1 MRINR
6 TQGVCI
12 ILPKKTGT
20 RTQKRKK
27 SVPKKEKSVPS
38 NIPVWNDAM
47 IQAIL
52 NNAHDGIV
60 ILGDDYKIEYVNEGI
75 ERIYAGNASE
85 LLGHDFRMFMKDDM
99 AAMVASHYEKRRM
112 GESAPAVYPTRFL
125 RKDGKEV
132 TIEIR
137 VSMVIGPHEKLK
149 VIAHVLDITQMES
162 DLRDLEESKTR
173 YKLLIETMNEGLAID
188 DVDGKLT
195 YVNDAFCKMLGC
207 TSGELIGKHWSDLT
221 DEMTPEDIKG
231 KIADRKAGVSESYE
245 LSWCHKNGNIV
256 PTIISA
262 TPYIDH
268 NGKFTGT
275 FAVITAISAQK
286 DAEES
291 IQFYLDLLTH
301 DVANQLQVIMT
312 SSGLLEEEVPS
323 SYIEDARQ
331 DILAAVNRCNRL
343 ITKVKRAG
351 QIRLITPSSIDIVEI
366 LDEKTAVL
374 ERVYK
379 AKIHRTGS
387 KKKIMV
393 DADVLLGELIWNLLE
408 NSARHNPTD
417 KKEVWASVK
426 SKGDSVFLSIGDN
439 GPGLSDTRKKNLF
452 TERSHA
458 GGVGLKLV
466 RQMIRK
472 YGGSV
477 EVTNRVKGNPSEGV
491 NFIVTLRKTK

>member
-1 MRINR
+1 
-6 TQGVCI
+6 
-12 ILPKKTGT
+12 
-20 RTQKRKK
+20 
-27 SVPKKEKSVPS
+27 
-38 NIPVWNDAM
+38 M
-47 IQAIL
+47 IQALL
-52 NNAHDGIV
+52 NNSHDGIV
-60 ILGDDYKIEYVNEGI
+60 ILGDEYRFEFINH
-75 ERIYAGNASE
+75 RALAIYGRSASD
-85 LLGHDFRMFMKDDM
+85 LIGQDFRNYMKDDM
-99 AAMVASHYEKRRM
+99 AKMVAEQYEKRRR
-112 GESAPAVYPTRFL
+112 GEDVPAIYPFRLL

-132 TIEIR
+132 TVEGR
-137 VSMVIGPHEKLK
+137 VSIVIGPDNKPK
-149 VIAHVLDITQMES
+149 TIAHLLDITQMES
-162 DLRDLEESKTR
+162 DLSALEESKTR
-173 YKLLIETMNEGLAID
+173 YKLLIETMNDGLAID
-188 DVDGKLT
+188 DVDGKLI
-195 YVNDAFCKMLGC
+195 YVNNAFCKMLGC
-207 TSGELIGKHWSDLT
+207 TPGELIGKHWSDLT
-221 DEMTPEDIKG
+221 DEMTPGDIKD
-231 KIADRKAGVSESYE
+231 KIADRKIGISESYE
-245 LSWCHKNGNIV
+245 LTWCHKNGDIV
-256 PTIISA
+256 PTIVSA

-268 NGKFTGT
+268 NGKFIGT
-275 FAVITAISAQK
+275 FAVITEISAQK

-312 SSGLLEEEVPS
+312 SSGLLEEEVPD
-323 SYIEDARQ
+323 SYIADARQ
-331 DILAAVNRCNRL
+331 DILAAVDRCNRL

-351 QIRLITPSSIDIVEI
+351 QIQLIPLSSIDIVEV

>member
-1 MRINR
+1 MS
-6 TQGVCI
+6 
-12 ILPKKTGT
+12 KKTGK
-20 RTQKRKK
+20 RTLKRKK
-27 SVPKKEKSVPS
+27 SGSKIKKSTAPK
-38 NIPVWNDAM
+38 IPVLNDAM

-52 NNAHDGIV
+52 NNSHDGIV
-60 ILGDDYKIEYVNEGI
+60 ILGDDYQFEYINE
-75 ERIYAGNASE
+75 RALAIYGGSTSD
-85 LLGHDFRMFMKDDM
+85 LMGHDFRNFMKDDM
-99 AAMVASHYEKRRM
+99 AKMVAEQYEKRRR
-112 GESAPAVYPTRFL
+112 GEEVPAIYPFRLL

-132 TIEIR
+132 VVEGR
-137 VSMVIGPHEKLK
+137 VSLVIGPDNKPK
-149 VIAHVLDITQMES
+149 TIAHLLDITKMES
-162 DLRDLEESKTR
+162 DLSDLEESKTR
-173 YKLLIETMNEGLAID
+173 YKLLVETMNDGLAID

-195 YVNDAFCKMLGC
+195 YVNDAFCRMLGC
-207 TSGELIGKHWSDLT
+207 TSDELIGKHWSDLT
-221 DEMTPEDIKG
+221 DEMTPGDVKD
-231 KIADRKAGVSESYE
+231 KIVDRASGISESYE
-245 LSWCHKNGNIV
+245 LSWDHKDGNIV
-256 PTIISA
+256 PTIVSA

-268 NGKFTGT
+268 NGTFAGT
-275 FAVITAISAQK
+275 FAVITEISAQK

-351 QIRLITPSSIDIVEI
+351 QIRLIPRSSIDIVEV

-379 AKIHRTGS
+379 AKIHRAGS

-426 SKGDSVFLSIGDN
+426 SKGDSVLLSIGDN

-477 EVTNRVKGNPSEGV
+477 EVTNRVKGNPSAGV

>member
-1 MRINR
+1 MS
-6 TQGVCI
+6 
-12 ILPKKTGT
+12 KKTGKN
-20 RTQKRKK
+20 TQKRTKSGSKKNK
-27 SVPKKEKSVPS
+27 SVLSK
-38 NIPVWNDAM
+38 IPVWNDEM
-47 IQAIL
+47 IQALL
-52 NNAHDGIV
+52 NNSHDGIV
-60 ILGDDYKIEYVNEGI
+60 ILGDEYRFEYINE
-75 ERIYAGNASE
+75 RALAIYGGTPSD
-85 LLGHDFRMFMKDDM
+85 LMGHDFRNFMKDDM
-99 AAMVASHYEKRRM
+99 AKMVAEQYEKRRR
-112 GESAPAVYPTRFL
+112 GEDVPDIYPLRLL

-132 TIEIR
+132 AIEAR
-137 VSMVIGPHEKLK
+137 VSIVIGPDNKPK
-149 VIAHVLDITQMES
+149 TIAHLLDITQMES

-173 YKLLIETMNEGLAID
+173 YKLLVETMNDGLAID

-195 YVNDAFCKMLGC
+195 YVNDAFCRMLGC
-207 TSGELIGKHWSDLT
+207 IPGELIGKHWSDLT
-221 DEMTPEDIKG
+221 DEMTPADVKD
-231 KIADRKAGVSESYE
+231 KIGDRKAGVSESYE
-245 LSWCHKNGNIV
+245 LTWCHKNGEIV
-256 PTIISA
+256 PTIVSA

-268 NGKFTGT
+268 NGKFAGT
-275 FAVITAISAQK
+275 FAVVTEISVQK

-291 IQFYLDLLTH
+291 IQLYLDLLTH

-351 QIRLITPSSIDIVEI
+351 QIRLITPSSIDIVEV

-387 KKKIMV
+387 KKKTMV

-417 KKEVWASVK
+417 NKEVWASIRA
-426 SKGDSVFLSIGDN
+426 KGDSVFLSIGDN
-439 GPGLSDTRKKNLF
+439 GPGLSDSRKKNLF

-477 EVTNRVKGNPSEGV
+477 EVVNRVNSKSSEGV
-491 NFIVTLRKTK
+491 NFIVTFRKSKKGK

>member
-1 MRINR
+1 MS
-6 TQGVCI
+6 
-12 ILPKKTGT
+12 KKTGK
-20 RTQKRKK
+20 RTQKGKK
-27 SVPKKEKSVPS
+27 SGSKTKKSSTP

-47 IQAIL
+47 IQVIL

-75 ERIYAGNASE
+75 ERIYEAEASE
-85 LLGHDFRMFMKDDM
+85 LLEHDFRKFMKDDM
-99 AAMVASHYEKRRM
+99 AAMVADHYNKRRM
-112 GESAPAVYPTRFL
+112 GKNVPAVYPTRFM
-125 RKDGKEV
+125 RKDGKEI
-132 TIEIR
+132 TIETR
-137 VSMVIGPHEKLK
+137 VSMVIGPDEKLK

-162 DLRDLEESKTR
+162 DLSALAESETR
-173 YKLLIETMNEGLAID
+173 YKLLVETMNDGLAID
-188 DVDGKLT
+188 DVDSKLT
-195 YVNDAFCKMLGC
+195 YVNDAFCRMLGC
-207 TSGELIGKHWSDLT
+207 TPGELIGKHWSVLT
-221 DEMTPEDIKG
+221 DEMTPEDVKE
-231 KIADRKAGVSESYE
+231 KIVDRKAGASESYE
-245 LSWCHKNGNIV
+245 LTWCHKDGDVV
-256 PTIISA
+256 PTIVSA

-268 NGKFTGT
+268 NGKFAGT
-275 FAVITAISAQK
+275 FAVITEISAQK

-312 SSGLLEEEVPS
+312 SSGLLEEEVPD

-331 DILAAVNRCNRL
+331 DILAAVDRCNRL

-351 QIRLITPSSIDIVEI
+351 QIRLIPLSSMDIVEV

-374 ERVYK
+374 ERVYN

-393 DADVLLGELIWNLLE
+393 DADVLLGELVWNLLE

-417 KKEVWASVK
+417 KKEVWASVR
-426 SKGDSVFLSIGDN
+426 SKGDSVLLSIGDN

-477 EVTNRVKGNPSEGV
+477 EVVNRVKGKPSEGV
-491 NFIVTLRKTK
+491 NFIVSLRKTKKGK

>member
-1 MRINR
+1 MRINL
-6 TQGVCI
+6 TPGVCI

-27 SVPKKEKSVPS
+27 SVSKKEKSVPTK
-38 NIPVWNDAM
+38 IPVLNDAM
-47 IQAIL
+47 ILALL
-52 NNAHDGIV
+52 NNSHDGIV
-60 ILGDDYKIEYVNEGI
+60 ILGDEYRIEFINN
-75 ERIYAGNASE
+75 RALAIYGCSALDLIGQ
-85 LLGHDFRMFMKDDM
+85 DFRNYMKDDM
-99 AAMVASHYEKRRM
+99 AKMVAEQYEKRRR
-112 GESAPAVYPTRFL
+112 GEDVPANYPFRLL
-125 RKDGKEV
+125 RNDGKEITV
-132 TIEIR
+132 EGR
-137 VSMVIGPHEKLK
+137 VSMVIGPDNKPK
-149 VIAHVLDITQMES
+149 TIAHLLDITQMES
-162 DLRDLEESKTR
+162 DLSDLEESKTR
-173 YKLLIETMNEGLAID
+173 YKLLVETMNDGLIID
-188 DVDGKLT
+188 GEDGRLT
-195 YVNDAFCKMLGC
+195 YANDAFCKMLGFE
-207 TSGELIGKHWSDLT
+207 SEEIIGKLMSDLT
-221 DEMTPEDIKG
+221 EEMDLADVRV

-245 LSWCHKNGNIV
+245 LSWRHKNGDNV
-256 PTIISA
+256 PTIVSA

-275 FAVITAISAQK
+275 FAVITEISAQK

-351 QIRLITPSSIDIVEI
+351 QIRLITPASIDIVEV